1 MIKNSIFKDF
11 HEYWYYARYLSE
23 QQRKIVYDSLPII
36 QQKYLNK
43 SYNKGSWS
51 DVFYRNELDGIVDE
65 LKERYGYDLIEI
77 RSKVIKGGSV
87 YLPTKFWEIV
97 EEQLSKYK
105 LKDIKHITH
114 GIEAIVCEENP
125 NVTLLARSI
134 KTK

>member
-23 QQRKIVYDSLPII
+23 QQRKIVYDSLPAI
-36 QQKYLNK
+36 QQKYLTK

-51 DVFYRNELDGIVDE
+51 DVFYRNKLDGIVDE
-65 LKERYGYDLIEI
+65 LKERYGYDLIELK
-77 RSKVIKGGSV
+77 SKALKGKSV

-105 LKDIKHITH
+105 LRDIKHITH
-114 GIEAIVCEENP
+114 GIEAIICEENP
-125 NVTLLARSI
+125 NVTLLVRSI
-134 KTK
+134 KIK